1 VKAKALLLLVS
12 FACASTA
19 CLFGQ
24 VDCTT
29 SKKLVCEFPVSA
41 STLAANTV
49 GNVQGLSP
57 TVFELSETAARP
69 FNSSI
74 ATQLTQLPVP
84 SAAIGTVF
92 FKQKGKDAPVSFENL
107 GPILTDRPDT
117 VGKNHLF
124 VGFSYQ
130 HFNFNSLDGV
140 SMGRLPAGFTFSQ
153 ASATNPLDT
162 LTFYGAEGNNVGFKL
177 NQYVGVLTYGLTK
190 NTDVSVVVPINSVSL
205 TATVTNFQA
214 YEYDSASRTYT
225 NLSPAAGTSAYLTGT
240 ASGIGDVTINFK
252 QLLIGGE
259 GRPAIAGGVMLRIP
273 SGDALSYL
281 GSGAVGGNAYG
292 LFEYRKRL
300 APHLKLSYQWNG
312 NSQVMNLQ
320 VAPNTRLPG
329 GLQYAAGADF
339 KVKWFLTLAGDLLGN
354 QFVNTPS
361 FTVTTLSP
369 SSTPPLP
376 VGAGG
381 PTSITSATGFTNTY
395 TTINLSG
402 GLKVYLGKGFLLYGN
417 VLKQVNNVGLRSDA
431 VPLVGIAFKK

>member
-1 VKAKALLLLVS
+1 
-12 FACASTA
+12 
-19 CLFGQ
+19 
-24 VDCTT
+24 
-29 SKKLVCEFPVSA
+29 
-41 STLAANTV
+41 
-49 GNVQGLSP
+49 
-57 TVFELSETAARP
+57 
-69 FNSSI
+69 
-74 ATQLTQLPVP
+74 
-84 SAAIGTVF
+84 
-92 FKQKGKDAPVSFENL
+92 
-107 GPILTDRPDT
+107 
-117 VGKNHLF
+117 
-124 VGFSYQ
+124 
-130 HFNFNSLDGV
+130 
-140 SMGRLPAGFTFSQ
+140 
-153 ASATNPLDT
+153 
-162 LTFYGAEGNNVGFKL
+162 
-177 NQYVGVLTYGLTK
+177 
-190 NTDVSVVVPINSVSL
+190 
-205 TATVTNFQA
+205 
-214 YEYDSASRTYT
+214 
-225 NLSPAAGTSAYLTGT
+225 
-240 ASGIGDVTINFK
+240 
-252 QLLIGGE
+252 
-259 GRPAIAGGVMLRIP
+259 MLRIP